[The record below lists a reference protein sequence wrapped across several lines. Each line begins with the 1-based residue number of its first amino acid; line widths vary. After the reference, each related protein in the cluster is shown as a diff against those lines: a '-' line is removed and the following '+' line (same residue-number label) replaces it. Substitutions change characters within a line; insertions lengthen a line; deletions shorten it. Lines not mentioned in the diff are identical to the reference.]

1 MSETLIE
8 ESPKKNVLKS
18 RLCRELVASPK
29 TAKEPWQSFA
39 ALFPEL
45 RTSALM
51 AGDVESAVFCQLSRC
66 TSEFWLRLTD
76 LVTVSKHLEMCIEE
90 AVSLNV
96 GFYTL
101 CSLQ

>member
-1 MSETLIE
+1 MIE
-8 ESPKKNVLKS
+8 ESPQKHSLRS
-18 RLCRELVASPK
+18 RLSRELVASVK
-29 TAKEPWQSFA
+29 TAKEPWQSVA
-39 ALFPEL
+39 ALLPEL